1 MTPLDLIMK
10 RVDCA
15 GQGDLIVCLYN
26 PKSKKRVDYVEK
38 AADILMKYR
47 KAETPVGIVRNA
59 GRKDES
65 HCITTLGALKDADID
80 MFSVVII
87 GNSQTYEKNGRMI
100 TPRGYRL

>member
-1 MTPLDLIMK
+1 MK
-10 RVDCA
+10 CRTT
-15 GQGDLIVCLYN
+15 
-26 PKSKKRVDYVEK
+26 
-38 AADILMKYR
+38 
-47 KAETPVGIVRNA
+47 ETPEDIDHNA